1 MLALMEIVKAGNSDI
16 PEILHLSD
24 QMGYSL
30 SGKPGYDNLLG
41 ILKHPDHEIYLALTE
56 GELAGYIHV
65 CKMLRVTSEPFLEI
79 IGLVVDNKQRRQ
91 GIGKLLVEK
100 CREELKVYTMRVR
113 TNVKRNN
120 ATAFYESLGFEKA
133 KDQTVMVLR

>member
-1 MLALMEIVKAGNSDI
+1 MEIVKAGNSDI
-16 PEILHLSD
+16 SAILSLSS

-30 SGKPGYDNLLG
+30 SGQTGYENLQR
-41 ILKHPDHEIYLALTE
+41 ILQHPDHEIYLAWAD

-65 CKMLRVTSEPFLEI
+65 CKMLRVTSKPFLEI

-100 CREELKVYTMRVR
+100 CRTQLKVPTVRVR
-113 TNVKRNN
+113 TNAKRQD
-120 ATAFYESLGFEKA
+120 AIAFYESLGFERA
-133 KDQTVMVLR
+133 KDQMVMVLE

>member
-16 PEILHLSD
+16 PAILNLSS

-30 SGKPGYDNLLG
+30 RGQVGYDNLQR
-41 ILKHPDHEIYLALTE
+41 ILQHPDHVVYLAWIE

-79 IGLVVDNKQRRQ
+79 IGLVVDNTQRRQ
-91 GIGKLLVEK
+91 GVGKLLVEK
-100 CREELKVYTMRVR
+100 CRERQAVPTMRVR
-113 TNVKRNN
+113 TNVKRND
-120 ATAFYESLGFEKA
+120 AIAFYESIGFEKS
-133 KDQTVMVLR
+133 KDQTVMVLH